1 MARLPSPLPKFSLVL
16 SGGAVRGIYHLGVLD
31 ALTDAGMRPTEIC
44 GCSAGAIIGALFA
57 AQEEPDAEGLL
68 RDTRLRS
75 LVGLSATG
83 TGVFSTAKLETFL
96 RERLPKNIEDL
107 RVPLVINA
115 TDMVTGDEVVFR
127 KGPLVPAL
135 LASSAIPGIFPLVE
149 LNGRLLADGGVLNNL
164 PLGLARERAIIA
176 SDVTFPLKKL
186 DRTSWKAN
194 IVANALFI
202 GIHAGVR
209 RSMHDAKLAGKR
221 LHVLRCHSPVFGGD
235 LRETQQ
241 QALFTQGQKDG
252 KKLVR
257 ELRKGKHTRKS
268 AGGRI

>member
-1 MARLPSPLPKFSLVL
+1 MTRPPSPLPKFSLVL

-57 AQEEPDAEGLL
+57 AQENPDAEGLL

-83 TGVFSTAKLETFL
+83 TGVFGTGKLETFL
-96 RERLPKNIEDL
+96 RERLPESIEDL
-107 RVPLVINA
+107 RLPLVINA
-115 TDMVTGDEVVFR
+115 TDMNSGEEIVFR

-149 LNGRLLADGGVLNNL
+149 MQGRILADGGVLNNL
-164 PLGLARERAIIA
+164 PLGLARERTIIA
-176 SDVTFPLKKL
+176 SDVTFPLKKI
-186 DRTSWKAN
+186 DRASWKTK

-209 RSMHDAKLAGKR
+209 RSMQDATLAKKNVY
-221 LHVLRCHSPVFGGD
+221 LLRCHSPVFGAD
-235 LRETQQ
+235 LREKQQ
-241 QALFTQGQKDG
+241 RALFTQGQKDG

-257 ELRKGKHTRKS
+257 ELRKGTR
-268 AGGRI
+268 

>member
-1 MARLPSPLPKFSLVL
+1 M
-16 SGGAVRGIYHLGVLD
+16 RGIYHVGVLD
-31 ALTDAGMRPTEIC
+31 ALTRAGMRPTEIC

-57 AQEEPDAEGLL
+57 AQEEPDAAQLL

-83 TGVFSTAKLETFL
+83 TGMLSTARLETFL
-96 RERLPKNIEDL
+96 RERLPTNIEDL
-107 RVPLVINA
+107 RLPVVINA
-115 TDMVTGDEVVFR
+115 TDMVTGEEVVFR
-127 KGPLVPAL
+127 TGPLVPAL

-149 LNGRLLADGGVLNNL
+149 VDGRYLADGGVVNNL
-164 PLGLARERAIIA
+164 PVCLARERTIIA
-176 SDVTFPLKKL
+176 SDVTFPIRKV
-186 DRTSWKAN
+186 DRTSWKTN

-202 GIHAGVR
+202 GIHVGVR
-209 RSMHDAKLAGKR
+209 RSIQEVTRAGKR

-241 QALFTQGQKDG
+241 KALFAQGQKDG

-257 ELRKGKHTRKS
+257 ELRKRAK
-268 AGGRI
+268 